1 MSERQ
6 WWIVAVAVLA
16 QTLVLLDN
24 TVLNIAMETL
34 ADPVRGLGAD
44 ASDLAW
50 AVASFSLVFA
60 AGSFAGGALADRY
73 GPRRVLVAGLAT
85 LAVASMPAAFSTNA
99 AELIAARAVMGAG
112 GALITPAT
120 LAIVTRGTAPAVRTR
135 AIAIWAS
142 SGGVAV
148 ALGPVVGGALI
159 SRFWWGAIFLLNVPV
174 VAVCLVGAVLFVPA
188 LRYPERRPLDL
199 PGLALSMLGLGLLVY
214 GVIQGGRRLGWS
226 SPATLTPLLAGLA
239 VLAVFVLVQRARAG
253 SALDVRLFTEPRFAG
268 GSVTLLLLFFGLAGQ
283 LFYCAFYLQ
292 GVHGLS
298 APAAGAVMMAA
309 AGGIVLGNQV
319 SPAVTRLLTVRWT
332 ALTGILLASA
342 TFGSYVAFDA
352 GTPVAWFVVML
363 VVQGAAVG
371 LVVAPMTTEMMAVLP
386 PAQTGAGAA
395 VSAAMRP
402 VGSTL
407 GVAVLGSVLA
417 AGYRRAIG
425 PTVDGLPRRLRE
437 RALDSAEE
445 TRALARSLH
454 RPELV
459 AAADHAYLHAM
470 RVTAVWTALLSL
482 AGAVLVVGF
491 FRPRRSELGVGRGH
505 RATPLADRAHRR

>member
-1 MSERQ
+1 MNPRQ
-6 WWIVAVAVLA
+6 WWTVAVAVLA

-44 ASDLAW
+44 ALDLAW

-60 AGSFAGGALADRY
+60 AGGFAGGALADRY
-73 GPRRVLVAGLAT
+73 GPRRVLVAGSAILAT
-85 LAVASMPAAFSTNA
+85 ASVPAAFSADA
-99 AELIAARAVMGAG
+99 AQLILARAAMGAG

-120 LAIVTRGTAPAVRTR
+120 LAIITRGTTPAVRTR

-148 ALGPVVGGALI
+148 ALGPVVGGVLV
-159 SRFWWGAIFLLNVPV
+159 SRFWWGSVFLVNVPV
-174 VAVCLVGAVLFVPA
+174 VVVCLLGTALFVPA

-199 PGLALSMLGLGLLVY
+199 TGLALSTLGLGLLVY
-214 GVIQGGRRLGWS
+214 GVIQGGRRPGWS

-239 VLAVFVLVQRARAG
+239 LLAVFVLVQRARPG
-253 SALDVRLFTEPRFAG
+253 SALDVRLFAEPRFAG
-268 GSVTLLLLFFGLAGQ
+268 GSVALLLLFFGLAGQ

-292 GVHGLS
+292 GVRGLS
-298 APAAGAVMMAA
+298 ASAAGAVMTAA

-319 SPAVTRLLTVRWT
+319 SPAVARLLTVRWT
-332 ALTGILLASA
+332 AVAGILLAGA
-342 TFGSYVAFDA
+342 TFGSYVVFDA
-352 GTPVAWFVVML
+352 GTPVVWFAAML
-363 VVQGAAVG
+363 VLQGAAVG
-371 LVVAPMTTEMMAVLP
+371 LVVAPVTAEMMAVLP

-395 VSAAMRP
+395 VSAATRP

-425 PTVDGLPRRLRE
+425 PAVGGLPRGLRE

-445 TRALARSLH
+445 TRVLARSLH
-454 RPELV
+454 RPGLL

-470 RVTAVWTALLSL
+470 RVTAGWTALLSL
-482 AGAVLVVGF
+482 AGAVLVIGF
-491 FRPRRSELGVGRGH
+491 FRPRRSELGVGRGS
-505 RATPLADRAHRR
+505 RATPLAGRAHRR